1 MRNGSLIH
9 PKKGDVKK
17 MVELRTVRIKP
28 ADVGKDVA
36 GLCRAMDSRTNDII
50 TIRKCK
56 VTGEF
61 FVYFESEAA

>member
-9 PKKGDVKK
+9 PKKGDVRK
-17 MVELRTVRIKP
+17 MVELKTIRIKP

-36 GLCRAMDSRTNDII
+36 GLCSVMESRTNDQI

-56 VTGEF
+56 ETGEF
-61 FVYFESEAA
+61 FVYFESEGC